1 MAALHFVYM
10 LLIVFFFQDAWFWT
24 VRHDTPIPTSEHIC
38 REQCESSCEMGP
50 LLPFP
55 KKAAQYEF
63 HRLELIGTDWNSSFD
78 EQCHSTASTSL
89 LDALQ
94 VSHGTQRCKFPIK
107 MSSYHIKNSSY
118 HIIQPYSTFLQV
130 FRWISMFY
138 TGLIPT
144 APPLHTLRTRWM
156 HRNLLQALPA
166 LATPPGRS
174 RRSRCGD
181 RASWSASWG
190 PSSATWSTTFHDS
203 KPGGIEDRA
212 RGPISNHI

>member
-107 MSSYHIKNSSY
+107 ISRIHL
-118 HIIQPYSTFLQV
+118 IIL
-130 FRWISMFY
+130 
-138 TGLIPT
+138 
-144 APPLHTLRTRWM
+144 
-156 HRNLLQALPA
+156 
-166 LATPPGRS
+166 
-174 RRSRCGD
+174 
-181 RASWSASWG
+181 
-190 PSSATWSTTFHDS
+190 
-203 KPGGIEDRA
+203 
-212 RGPISNHI
+212 SNHIQPFFKFLDEFPCSIQAWFPPHLLSTPWGAGGCTAISCKRCQR